1 MNYLKSTRGGVGN
14 NIPFSKVVVD
24 GYADDG
30 GLYVPNTYP
39 SQGSTDIHV
48 LNGKIFKTKDQ
59 EAVPSGSRIPERSFD
74 LDALRKCKS
83 YSDLAFQIF
92 RKFISAEEIPDK
104 DLG

>member
-48 LNGKIFKTKDQ
+48 VKFLKPRTRSHQVVPESLN
-59 EAVPSGSRIPERSFD
+59 V
-74 LDALRKCKS
+74 AL
-83 YSDLAFQIF
+83 I
-92 RKFISAEEIPDK
+92 
-104 DLG
+104 

>member
-48 LNGKIFKTKDQ
+48 LNGKIFKTKD
-59 EAVPSGSRIPERSFD
+59 EVVPSGSGIPERSFD